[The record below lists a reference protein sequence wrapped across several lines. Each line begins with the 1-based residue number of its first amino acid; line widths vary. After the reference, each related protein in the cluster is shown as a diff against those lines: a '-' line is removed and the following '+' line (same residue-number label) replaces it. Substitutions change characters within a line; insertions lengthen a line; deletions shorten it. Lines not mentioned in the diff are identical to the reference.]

1 MLCMCICNDVW
12 MMFTNAMKDMS
23 VFETVCVVCVLCVYL
38 AGDMLGMRRVVHV
51 YMERCVD
58 DVYECDERHVCV

>member
-23 VFETVCVVCVLCVYL
+23 VFETVCVVCMLCVSC
-38 AGDMLGMRRVVHV
+38 GGHV
-51 YMERCVD
+51 WNDTGCV
-58 DVYECDERHVCV
+58 CMCGTVCGLC